1 MSKENVEVVKR
12 FESLMGTRGA
22 ADEPSGKRTLE
33 KVLELLD
40 ENVVFRPLDPV
51 IMTEGCVA
59 WRNENPSSA
68 LQAYIRIVEQ
78 AGSSLR

>member
-1 MSKENVEVVKR
+1 
-12 FESLMGTRGA
+12 
-22 ADEPSGKRTLE
+22 
-33 KVLELLD
+33 
-40 ENVVFRPLDPV
+40 
-51 IMTEGCVA
+51 MTEGCVA